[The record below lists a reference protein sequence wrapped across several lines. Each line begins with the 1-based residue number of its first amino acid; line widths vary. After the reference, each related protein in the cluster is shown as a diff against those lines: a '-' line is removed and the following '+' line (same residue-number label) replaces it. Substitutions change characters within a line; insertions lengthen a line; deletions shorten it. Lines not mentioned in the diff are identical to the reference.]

1 MSAEGEKAAEEPK
14 PVEAPAAP
22 VFGSAATFTGT
33 GFGGFTLNAGVA
45 GKGGESP
52 SDAPANGGGEEASS
66 SGNADADPEAECQAE
81 FKPLVT
87 LEEVATKCVPP
98 PPGSRRGA
106 PRSRTA
112 APLRA
117 RAMSSCW
124 WTSCRARRVRARAR
138 DTAQRRERH
147 RVCPDTRAEGVSS
160 AVGREE

>member
-87 LEEVATKCVPP
+87 LEEVHA
-98 PPGSRRGA
+98 PGTWTVERVFTPHCGIRGGITRIHVNRR
-106 PRSRTA
+106 
-112 APLRA
+112 LL
-117 RAMSSCW
+117 
-124 WTSCRARRVRARAR
+124 V
-138 DTAQRRERH
+138 
-147 RVCPDTRAEGVSS
+147 VS
-160 AVGREE
+160 VLFG

>member
-1 MSAEGEKAAEEPK
+1 M
-14 PVEAPAAP
+14 EAPAAP

-87 LEEVATKCVPP
+87 LEEVATKCVSPAPRIPP
-98 PPGSRRGA
+98 RRPPIADSRRA
-106 PRSRTA
+106 PW
-112 APLRA
+112 RA
-117 RAMSSCW
+117 RAIAIAPRGGS
-124 WTSCRARRVRARAR
+124 TP
-138 DTAQRRERH
+138 RH
-147 RVCPDTRAEGVSS
+147 
-160 AVGREE
+160 